1 MRVCVCVCMCV
12 CVCDRER
19 ERDYCVTDI
28 KRVEERA
35 GEEEN
40 EREREIF
47 ESLNRM

>member
-1 MRVCVCVCMCV
+1 VCE
-12 CVCDRER
+12 RER
-19 ERDYCVTDI
+19 ERERATDYCVPDI

-40 EREREIF
+40 EREIEREREREIF